1 MKQTTLE
8 KTALIHAHGIHCGA
22 SYLGLSLQYG
32 TSAPDIHLFEKMWTP
47 NVLNDIMN
55 MVDQTMTKNKIL
67 SHVKKAIGSCGA
79 TMMID
84 KGASFVLLFLLC
96 LFLLFCLFVA

>member
-1 MKQTTLE
+1 MKKTTLE
-8 KTALIHAHGIHCGA
+8 KTASIHAHGIHCGA

-55 MVDQTMTKNKIL
+55 MVDKTMTKNKIL
-67 SHVKKAIGSCGA
+67 SHVKKVIGSCGA

-84 KGASFVLLFLLC
+84 KGACV
-96 LFLLFCLFVA
+96 LFVFAFYFFVA